1 MGIRY
6 SEPLCEA
13 AYKGD
18 ELLVSW
24 LLDRD
29 SSRLHGRDSNGD
41 SALLAACRG
50 GHPSIARLLL
60 KRGGD
65 VGATTKSGRSCLH
78 VAVRRRFSWLDAL
91 LIVLLMPVL
100 IGYWIMVQKRRFNE
114 DLVKLLLEAGS
125 DVNAVDKSG
134 NTALHYACSLH
145 NHGVGKLLL
154 MANASVSIQNK
165 EGLTAVDLAAAGHFK
180 KLLPLLRQHQER
192 QRTEKLAAS
201 AGLRAR
207 RSDSTAS
214 SSTTSSTSSLHRDG
228 DDGDDGGDE
237 EGVERRRGE

>member
-29 SSRLHGRDSNGD
+29 PSRIDGRDPNGD
-41 SALLAACRG
+41 SSLLAACRG
-50 GHPSIARLLL
+50 GHPPVARLLL

-65 VGATTKSGRSCLH
+65 IGATTKSGRSCLH

-154 MANASVSIQNK
+154 TANASVSIQNK
-165 EGLTAVDLAAAGHFK
+165 EGLTAVDLAAAGNFS

-192 QRTEKLAAS
+192 RRTEELAAS
-201 AGLRAR
+201 AVRAGLRAR
-207 RSDSTAS
+207 SAS
-214 SSTTSSTSSLHRDG
+214 SSTSSSTSSLHHDG
-228 DDGDDGGDE
+228 DDE
-237 EGVERRRGE
+237 EGAERRRDE